1 MSETRYTV
9 NRSEKKIRVERA
21 FRASCQLLWQTWTKP
36 ELLDQWWAP
45 KPWKAKTKI
54 MDFREGGHWLYSMN
68 SPEGEQHWSRADY
81 KMIDTEKFFS
91 ANESFCDSKG
101 EITQDMPEMFWEVNF
116 QGSGDSSSVE
126 VTISFVSEAD
136 LDQLVKMGFKEGF
149 AAGHDN
155 LDELLQKL
163 TSGQETAKK

>member
-1 MSETRYTV
+1 MKPVIINSA
-9 NRSEKKIRVERA
+9 EKKIRIERT
-21 FRASCQLLWQTWTKP
+21 FRASGQLLWQTWTKP

-54 MDFREGGHWLYSMN
+54 MDFRIGGLWLYSMS

-81 KMIDTEKFFS
+81 QTIDTEKFFS
-91 ANESFCDSKG
+91 ANESFCDSAG
-101 EITQDMPEMFWEVNF
+101 GITEDMPAMFWEVSF
-116 QGSGDSSSVE
+116 QGSGNSSKVD

-149 AAGHDN
+149 AGGHDN
-155 LDELLQKL
+155 LDLLLQKL
-163 TSGQETAKK
+163 TSGREALKK